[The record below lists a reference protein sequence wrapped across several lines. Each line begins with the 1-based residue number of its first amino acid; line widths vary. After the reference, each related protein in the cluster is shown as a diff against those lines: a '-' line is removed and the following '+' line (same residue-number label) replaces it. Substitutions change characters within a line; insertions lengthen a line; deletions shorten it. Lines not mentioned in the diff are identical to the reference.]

1 MLQHFPGFSICY
13 GKNLML
19 RYNLN
24 YRSSKFRQVA
34 SFFLYAF
41 RKKKI
46 IFKMSKIIRFKV
58 CFLSFFVLLLWTP
71 ESSGY
76 VDEVSLI
83 SELKNILFQH
93 QIRASKIGCGRVGN
107 ETDVSNLDPIRIRR
121 DMPSIHMK
129 KGKKKLRTCA
139 NMNGIL
145 GISLKTPCE

>member
-1 MLQHFPGFSICY
+1 
-13 GKNLML
+13 
-19 RYNLN
+19 
-24 YRSSKFRQVA
+24 
-34 SFFLYAF
+34 
-41 RKKKI
+41 
-46 IFKMSKIIRFKV
+46 MSKIIRFKV
-58 CFLSFFVLLLWTP
+58 CFLSFLVLLLWTP
-71 ESSGY
+71 ESSSY

-93 QIRASKIGCGRVGN
+93 QIRASKIGLGRVGN